1 MARDLKG
8 VIRFRK
14 WELDEKR
21 RALGDLLRKE
31 QGIIEALQKFDEEM
45 QAEQRAAS
53 ANAIE
58 GGMTFGN
65 YAFAAKA
72 RRLQVKSWLA
82 ETRREIEAARDEL
95 AQSFKEFKTFEIAQ
109 EQREENEKKERDL
122 KAQKVLDEIALT
134 IHRRRGE

>member
-31 QGIIEALQKFDEEM
+31 QGLIDALQKFDEEM

-53 ANAIE
+53 ANALE
-58 GGMTFGN
+58 GGLMFGM
-65 YAFAAKA
+65 YSVAAKA
-72 RRLQVKSWLA
+72 RREQVQLWLQEARVA
-82 ETRREIEAARDEL
+82 IDAAREEL

-109 EQREENEKKERDL
+109 EQREEREKKERDS

-134 IHRRRGE
+134 TYRRRDR

>member
-31 QGIIEALQKFDEEM
+31 QGLLDALEKFDQEM
-45 QAEQRAAS
+45 LAEQRAAA

-58 GGMTFGN
+58 GGMTFAS
-65 YAFAAKA
+65 YAIAARA
-72 RRLQVKSWLA
+72 RREQVTLWLND
-82 ETRREIEAARDEL
+82 TRREIEAARDEL

-109 EQREENEKKERDL
+109 EQREERDKKERDA
-122 KAQKVLDEIALT
+122 KAQKTLDEIALT
-134 IHRRRGE
+134 IHRRRER

>member
-31 QGIIEALQKFDEEM
+31 QGLIEALDKFDAEM
-45 QAEQRAAS
+45 AAEARAAS
-53 ANAIE
+53 AHAIE

-65 YAFAAKA
+65 YAIAAKA
-72 RRLQVKSWLA
+72 RRMQVEQWLE
-82 ETRREIEAARDEL
+82 ETRQQIEEARDDL

-109 EQREENEKKERDL
+109 ENRETRERKERDAKTQ
-122 KAQKVLDEIALT
+122 KALDEIALN
-134 IHRRRGE
+134 IYRRHDS

>member
-1 MARDLKG
+1 MSRDLKG

-31 QGIIEALQKFDEEM
+31 QGLIEALQKFDEEM

-53 ANAIE
+53 AHAIE
-58 GGMTFGN
+58 GGLTFGN
-65 YAFAAKA
+65 YAVAAKA
-72 RRLQVKSWLA
+72 RRLQVESWL
-82 ETRREIEAARDEL
+82 EDTRRDIEAARDIL

-109 EQREENEKKERDL
+109 DQREEREKQERDL
-122 KAQKVLDEIALT
+122 KTQKALDEIALN
-134 IHRRRGE
+134 IHRRRGS